1 MADKA
6 NDTTSP
12 KPTATNGTNGASG
25 LEEKLQSTKITN
37 DPKSP
42 TTNPP
47 EEQEANAGKPL
58 LEITRTS

>member
-12 KPTATNGTNGASG
+12 KPTATNGTNGTNGASG

-58 LEITRTS
+58 LE